1 MASAALCYSLASAS
15 TSLSSSSS
23 AAFSNRVS
31 DAAPTIVSVAPQ
43 VGYGSLKSVGLRSNN
58 KATRLWNSSSWVRS
72 EQRGGEA
79 SVGVGASGRSVEQS
93 LEHNGDLLSTSTK
106 ESALILIRHGESL
119 WNSKNLFTGCV
130 DVPLSQKG
138 VEEAIE
144 AGKRIS
150 ELPVDMIFT
159 SALIRAQ
166 MTAMLAMTQHHR
178 QKVPVILHN
187 ESERAEAWSAIFSE
201 DTVEEVIPVVTAWQL
216 NERMYGELQGL
227 NKKETA
233 DKFGE
238 DKVREWRRSYDI
250 PPPNG
255 ESLEMCA
262 ERAVKYFVEMVVP
275 ELASG
280 KNIMIAAH
288 GNSLRAIIMYLDKL
302 TSQEV
307 IELELTTGI
316 PMLYTIK
323 DSKFHRRGSP
333 VGPTVAGVYA
343 LTKEL
348 ARYRDQANPL
358 NGTSQD

>member
-1 MASAALCYSLASAS
+1 MASVVSLCRSAG
-15 TSLSSSSS
+15 
-23 AAFSNRVS
+23 FHERV
-31 DAAPTIVSVAPQ
+31 VSCVEGRHSG
-43 VGYGSLKSVGLRSNN
+43 VGGSFGLRSGV
-58 KATRLWNSSSWVRS
+58 AFGS
-72 EQRGGEA
+72 
-79 SVGVGASGRSVEQS
+79 GVGSLRRSDGCTSSGGRLSGGVGRLEWRVAVVAKVRRSGDEVVTQANGAPASK
-93 LEHNGDLLSTSTK
+93 T

-130 DVPLSQKG
+130 DVPLSEKG
-138 VEEAIE
+138 VNEAIE

-150 ELPVDMIFT
+150 DMPVDMIFT

-187 ESERAEAWSAIFSE
+187 ESERAEAWSRIFSE
-201 DTVEEVIPVVTAWQL
+201 GTDDEVIPVVTAWQL

-233 DKFGE
+233 DKFGAE
-238 DKVREWRRSYDI
+238 KVHEWRRSYDI

-262 ERAVKYFVEMVVP
+262 KRSVEYFKKNVVP
-275 ELASG
+275 MLSAG

-288 GNSLRAIIMYLDKL
+288 GNSLRAIIMYLDSL
-302 TSQEV
+302 TPQEV

-316 PMLYTIK
+316 PMLYTFK
-323 DSKFHRRGSP
+323 DSKFLRRGSP

-343 LTKEL
+343 LTKV
-348 ARYRDQANPL
+348 RDQL
-358 NGTSQD
+358 EF